1 MSLKKFADPPIYIVN
16 ALNGDVPMTIEDSPS
31 RPTISDSFGL
41 GTLTRRD
48 FRQRELQERL
58 SRGEYWVDL
67 DFLAGL
73 LVDSRALAGRDKR
86 QRRV

>member
-1 MSLKKFADPPIYIVN
+1 
-16 ALNGDVPMTIEDSPS
+16 MTIEDSSP

-41 GTLTRRD
+41 ATSTRRD

-73 LVDSRALAGRDKR
+73 LVDSRALGGRTKR
-86 QRRV
+86 ERRV